1 MESTAL
7 EIAGKQIQLTNPNKL
22 LWAEA
27 GITKLDY
34 VQYLTIVAPYL
45 LPYAKDRLL
54 MMWRY
59 PNGVGTRKLEEKAV
73 PKHAPEWVTRAFY
86 KDKDWIVLNDL
97 PTLIWVAN
105 YAAMELHV
113 PFDRIDKQNYPTEL
127 IFDLD
132 PPGDNYFDLV
142 VEVALKL
149 RAVLSGLDLFS
160 VVKTSGATGLQI
172 HVPIEPKYTFEQ
184 TRRINKFVADYMVR
198 EMPDKITVERVVR
211 KRGQKLY
218 FDYLQLWKMRSMPV
232 PYSARARKNATV
244 AAPVSWEEVAGGIVP
259 ADFTIRNMPE
269 RLWQKGDLF
278 SPVTTAKDRW
288 RQSLDGILTFLAG
301 RA

>member
-1 MESTAL
+1 
-7 EIAGKQIQLTNPNKL
+7 
-22 LWAEA
+22 
-27 GITKLDY
+27 
-34 VQYLTIVAPYL
+34 
-45 LPYAKDRLL
+45 

-59 PNGVGTRKLEEKAV
+59 PNGVGTKKLEEKAV
-73 PKHAPEWVTRAFY
+73 PRHAPTWVARAFY

-113 PFDRIDKQNYPTEL
+113 PFDRYNKQNYPTEL

-132 PPGDNYFDLV
+132 PPGDNFFELV
-142 VEVALKL
+142 LEVALKL
-149 RAVLSGLDLFS
+149 RSVLNGLDLFS

-172 HVPIEPKYTFEQ
+172 HVPIEPTYTFEQ
-184 TRRINKFVADYMVR
+184 TRRITKFVADYMQR
-198 EMPDKITVERVVR
+198 EMPDKITLERVVN

-232 PYSARARKNATV
+232 PYSARARNGATV
-244 AAPVSWEEVAGGIVP
+244 AAPVSWEEIERGIRP

-269 RLWQKGDLF
+269 RIKQKGDLF
-278 SPVTTAKDRW
+278 SPVTTDKASHS
-288 RQSLDGILTFLAG
+288 QNLDGILSFLDG
-301 RA
+301 SS